1 MSYETP
7 RSSFPPGPPPSTTD
21 FREGRP
27 AANDVSPF
35 KEMLRTYAPLAVALI
50 ALAAS
55 MGWISKEQADTITK
69 VIPIL
74 VAEKQPVEPEA
85 VISEADP
92 VAESMTPEQ
101 WADLIRGVIEQL
113 KPVPQPTPVDPTPKP
128 VDPLPNPPAGLA
140 ILVSDETGKPISS
153 STVEAGSLFRVS
165 AVGAKGEISW
175 QSVKSGDVRLSASTD
190 GKEFAGYLSPGQ
202 WVDFGLTDYESR
214 KQLSVRISCNQGP
227 RPPPPNVV
235 PVDPV
240 DDSPVTSKA
249 VWMVVIDD
257 MTKTPTIGQTQ
268 VINSIKVWDEI
279 SAKGGSWTF
288 YDVASP
294 EAAARKAAVDAGNVP
309 TPALVIYDKA
319 TGAKLAA
326 MPSPSTV
333 DELRAIQTK
342 YAGGM

>member
-1 MSYETP
+1 MSDEYVTIKAN
-7 RSSFPPGPPPSTTD
+7 PP
-21 FREGRP
+21 
-27 AANDVSPF
+27 VSPL
-35 KEMLRTYAPLAVALI
+35 KEFMRTYAPLVVALI
-50 ALAAS
+50 ALAVS
-55 MGWISKEQADTITK
+55 LGWISKEQADTITR

-74 VAEKQPVEPEA
+74 VAEKQSDEPEA
-85 VISEADP
+85 VIAEADP

-101 WADLIRGVIEQL
+101 WADLIKGIIEQL

-128 VDPLPNPPAGLA
+128 VDPLPTPPAGLA
-140 ILVSDETGKPISS
+140 ILVSDGTGKPITS
-153 STVEAGSLFRVS
+153 STIEAGALFRVS
-165 AVGAKGEISW
+165 AIGTAGDRAWQLVTSGE
-175 QSVKSGDVRLSASTD
+175 VHLVASTD
-190 GKEFAGYLSPGQ
+190 GTEYTSYLLPGQ
-202 WVDFGLTDYESR
+202 WISFGLTDYESR

-227 RPPPPNVV
+227 RPPPNVV

-240 DDSPVTSKA
+240 DDPPVTAKS

-279 SAKGGSWTF
+279 NAKGGSWTF

-294 EAAARKAAVDAGNVP
+294 EAAARKAAVDAGNVS

-326 MPSPSTV
+326 IPSPSTV
-333 DELRAIQTK
+333 EELRAIQTK